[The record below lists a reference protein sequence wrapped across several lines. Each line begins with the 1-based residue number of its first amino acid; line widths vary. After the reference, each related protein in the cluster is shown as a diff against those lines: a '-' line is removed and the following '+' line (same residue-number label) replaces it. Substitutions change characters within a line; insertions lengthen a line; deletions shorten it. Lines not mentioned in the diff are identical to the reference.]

1 MHTPRLGA
9 RDDATKDD
17 EGEEGE
23 EGDEEAEEDKREED
37 EGEEAPANARALSPS
52 ARTAI
57 SRALALV
64 LVARPPLMQNFEGL
78 GDGIRSWLSARSKK
92 LRGSSGGADRG

>member
-9 RDDATKDD
+9 RGDAT
-17 EGEEGE
+17 EGNEGDEGE
-23 EGDEEAEEDKREED
+23 EGDEEAEED

-57 SRALALV
+57 ARALALV